1 MNALKQKLLHIIAQ
15 DGPLTIAQY
24 MAFCLHDPQH
34 GYYSTRPALGAD
46 GDFITAPET
55 SQMFGELIGLW
66 CAQTFLELGAP
77 PRCNLIELGPGSG
90 VMMADA
96 WRASRALP
104 AFRDAA
110 RIYFVEPSKP
120 LREAQ
125 KQALAKVGAEANW
138 IDKLADAPIAPSIII
153 ANEYLDCLPIRQFVR
168 TQNDW
173 RERLVGAREGD
184 LAYGFAPAPANGLIP
199 TALREAPVGAI
210 AETREALPAFVAVL
224 AEKLKAAPG
233 RALLID
239 YGTAQTT
246 GGATFQAVRAHR
258 SADPLAEP
266 GEADLTAHVD
276 FQQLAEMAQQAGLAV
291 AGPAPQGEFLRVLGI
306 ETRAKALQ
314 AAQAAKADIVERQ
327 KQRLIAPEQMGGLF
341 QAICLSSPELSP
353 PTGFPLPHAGE
364 G

>member
-1 MNALKQKLLHIIAQ
+1 MNALKQRLLDIIAQ

-24 MAFCLHDPQH
+24 MAFCLHDPSH

-66 CAQTFLELGAP
+66 CAQTFVELGAP

-90 VMMADA
+90 VLMADA

-104 AFRDAA
+104 AFREAA
-110 RIYFVEPSKP
+110 RIFFVEPSAP
-120 LREAQ
+120 LRDAQ
-125 KQALAKVGAEANW
+125 NQALTKVGAEASW
-138 IDKLADAPIAPSIII
+138 IEKLADAPAAPSIII
-153 ANEYLDCLPIRQFVR
+153 ANEYLDCLPIRQFIR
-168 TQNDW
+168 TNSDW
-173 RERLVGAREGD
+173 RERLVGARDGD
-184 LAYGFAPAPANGLIP
+184 LAYGFAPTPANGLIP
-199 TALREAPVGAI
+199 AGLRDAPVGAI
-210 AETREALPAFVAVL
+210 AETREALPAFVAAL
-224 AEKLKAAPG
+224 AERLQSAPG

-276 FQQLAEMAQQAGLAV
+276 FQAVAELARAEGLGV
-291 AGPAPQGEFLRVLGI
+291 AGPAPQGGFLHVLGI

-314 AAQAAKADIVERQ
+314 SAQPAKADIVERQ
-327 KQRLIAPEQMGGLF
+327 MQRLIAPDQMGGLF
-341 QAICLSSPELSP
+341 QAICISSPGLVA
-353 PTGFPLPHAGE
+353 PTGFPLPRAGE
-364 G
+364 V